1 MTLKRKAKH
10 LKLWL
15 NKSKI
20 FTKDPRPNTDTSRK
34 PTNILLHYIRLPY
47 PPHNNKDFVYLRVI
61 KHLKSR
67 DMYDEPYII
76 IKYVMKPISKKE

>member
-10 LKLWL
+10 LKLRL

-20 FTKDPRPNTDTSRK
+20 LTKDLRSNTDTSRK
-34 PTNILLHYIRLPY
+34 PTNILIHYIRLPY

-67 DMYDEPYII
+67 DMYDEPNII
-76 IKYVMKPISKKE
+76 IKYVMKSISKKE